1 MAERLITQPR
11 DFPSV
16 EELLSAPE
24 IAEAVALIPRPV
36 AVEVVRK
43 AIADGKARL
52 AKGGKPLGWSAFLNL
67 VRLALRTKKR
77 REITR
82 VINATGIVV
91 HTNLG
96 RAPIAPSVLQDVVAS
111 VSRYNTLE
119 FDLET
124 GERGSRGAAC
134 EEYLALLS
142 EAEEGTIVNNCAAAL
157 FLVLNTLANRKNVVI
172 SRSELVQIGGGF
184 RIPDIL
190 KRAGAKLREVGTTNI
205 TTVGDYD
212 NAIDSSVGL
221 VLKVHKSNF
230 VQAGFTQEVSLKELV
245 AVGRR
250 NQIPVVNDL
259 GSGVFLDT
267 QSTLGYREPTV
278 QQSVRDGAD
287 LTCFSGDKLLGG
299 MQAGLIVGRSDL
311 VGRLKKNPV
320 YRALRVDKVVFTALE
335 RLLAIYLSDLAIDE
349 VPIWKTLMVPES
361 ELYRRGRRLLSD
373 LGNPPEVSV
382 EATKALVGGG
392 ALPES
397 EIPSVALIFSSAFK
411 AERLS
416 RQFRDYTPPVIGR
429 IEGDRFMLDLKAVS
443 ADELPTLLEAA
454 RTILTDHHTPPS

>member
-1 MAERLITQPR
+1 MAQKVITQPR

-16 EELLSAPE
+16 EELLGTPE
-24 IAEAVALIPRPV
+24 IAAAVARLPRPV
-36 AVEVVRK
+36 AVEIVR
-43 AIADGKARL
+43 ATIADCKARL
-52 AKGGKPLGWSAFLNL
+52 QKTGKPIPWPEFLSAVTN
-67 VRLALRTKKR
+67 ALSRQGR
-77 REITR
+77 REVTR
-82 VINATGIVV
+82 VINATGIVI

-96 RAPIAPSVLQDVVAS
+96 RAPLAPDVLDRVAGS
-111 VSRYNTLE
+111 VSRYSNLE

-142 EAEEGTIVNNCAAAL
+142 EAESGMIVNNCAAAL
-157 FLVLNTLANRKNVVI
+157 FLILNTLAARKTVII
-172 SRSELVQIGGGF
+172 SRGELVQIGGGF

-205 TTVGDYD
+205 TTPGDYE

-221 VLKVHKSNF
+221 ILKVHKSNF

-245 AVGRR
+245 ALGRKHG
-250 NQIPVVNDL
+250 IPVVNDL

-267 QSTLGYREPTV
+267 QPTLGYREPTV

-299 MQAGLIVGRSDL
+299 TQAGLIVGRSEL
-311 VGRLKKNPV
+311 IGKLKKNPV
-320 YRALRVDKVVFTALE
+320 YRALRVDKIVFTALE
-335 RLLAIYLSDLAIDE
+335 RLLAVYLDGRAIHE
-349 VPIWKTLMVPES
+349 IPAWKMLTVPES
-361 ELYRRGRRLLSD
+361 ELYKRGKQLLAD
-373 LGNPPEVSV
+373 LGTPPGVSV
-382 EATKALVGGG
+382 EATRALVGGG
-392 ALPES
+392 AMPES

-416 RQFRDYTPPVIGR
+416 RQFRDYDPPIIGR
-429 IEGDRFMLDLKAVS
+429 VEGDRFLLDLKAVFI
-443 ADELPTLLEAA
+443 DELPIILDAA
-454 RTILTDHHTPPS
+454 RTVLTAQSTPSS